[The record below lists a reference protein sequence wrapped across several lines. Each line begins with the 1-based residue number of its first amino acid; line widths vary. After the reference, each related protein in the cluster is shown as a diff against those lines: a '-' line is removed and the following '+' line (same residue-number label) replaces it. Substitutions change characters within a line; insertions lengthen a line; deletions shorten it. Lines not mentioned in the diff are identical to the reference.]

1 MEPPV
6 LTRHRRPFLAPF
18 WVMWLLFLLLLGA
31 AFVAYRAATTT
42 TVVLL
47 RHAEKE
53 LVTIDD
59 PPLSAAGEQRAER
72 LAQMFGDVRGAGR
85 IDGLY
90 VTDTRRAQQTAMPLA
105 LRLGEKPTVLPA
117 QEDLGRLTSRVLSE
131 HRGGRAL
138 IVGHSN
144 TVPELVR
151 LLSGQTV
158 PAIGDDEYDNIY
170 IVTVPTFGKANVLRL
185 KY

>member
-1 MEPPV
+1 
-6 LTRHRRPFLAPF
+6 
-18 WVMWLLFLLLLGA
+18 MWLLLLAVLAA

-42 TVVLL
+42 TVVLV

-59 PPLSAAGEQRAER
+59 PPLSAAGERRAER
-72 LAQMFGDVRGAGR
+72 LAQMFGDIRGPGR
-85 IDGLY
+85 IDGIY
-90 VTDTRRAQQTAMPLA
+90 VTPTRRSQQTAMPLA
-105 LRLGEKPTVLPA
+105 MRLGEKPTVLPA
-117 QEDLGRLTSRVLSE
+117 PVDLDAVASHVLSE
-131 HRGGRAL
+131 HRGGRVL

-144 TVPELVR
+144 TVPVLIQK
-151 LLSGQTV
+151 LSGESV

-170 IVTVPTFGKANVLRL
+170 VVTVPTFGKASVLRI

>member
-18 WVMWLLFLLLLGA
+18 WVMWLLFLLLLAA

-59 PPLSAAGEQRAER
+59 PPLSAAGERRAEK

-85 IDGLY
+85 LDGIY
-90 VTDTRRAQQTAMPLA
+90 VTNTRRAQQTAMPLA
-105 LRLGEKPTVLPA
+105 LRLGAKPTVLAPSM
-117 QEDLGRLTSRVLSE
+117 DLGAVASQVLSE
-131 HRGGRAL
+131 HRGGRVL